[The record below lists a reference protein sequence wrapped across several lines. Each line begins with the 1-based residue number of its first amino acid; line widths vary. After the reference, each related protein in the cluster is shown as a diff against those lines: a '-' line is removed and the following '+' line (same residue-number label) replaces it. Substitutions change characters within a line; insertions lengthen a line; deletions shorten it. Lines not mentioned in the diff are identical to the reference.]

1 MTLTIGLPQTTD
13 FENWAELYQGYADFY
28 QVPMNDEIQQQ
39 VWHWI
44 HDENQAFYCLMARNE
59 EGQLLGLM
67 HYRAMPSPLRGKMV
81 GFLDDL
87 YVVPGARKQGVAKL
101 LFAELKAQAEQQG
114 WPFVRWI
121 TAPDNHQAQALYNQ
135 LADKTPWLTYQM
147 NCQM

>member
-1 MTLTIGLPQTTD
+1 MDIKVDIPVEED
-13 FENWAELYQGYADFY
+13 FNAWAALYHGYADFY
-28 QVPMNDEIQQQ
+28 RVPMSDEILQQ
-39 VWHWI
+39 VWSWI
-44 HDENQAFYCLMARNE
+44 YDDNQAFYCLVARNE

-101 LFAELKAQAEQQG
+101 LFRELKAQAEQQG